1 MCGFVAILGENSYR
15 DKLILNKMLDKIQH
29 RGPDGRSINLFSDQ
43 AIFGHV
49 RLAVLDIKNGDQPM
63 VSECGRYILVFNGEI
78 YNYVELKDSLI
89 KKGIK
94 FKGTG
99 DTEVLFNMLIN
110 EGKDCLK
117 SLNGMFS
124 FVFLDKKT
132 KEWIAVRD
140 HFGIKPLYFAELNQ
154 DKIIFAS
161 EIKSI
166 LVHPNYNAN
175 LKISALHDYL
185 NFQLCLGNH
194 TLFDGINKVL
204 PAEVLEGN
212 LNNISEIKKT
222 KWWQLDYL
230 IDDSKTEIDFLE
242 ELKHLLIESV
252 TIQTRSDYPIGSY
265 LSGGIDSSLIT
276 SITSKI
282 FNGNLPSFH
291 GCFENDKGF
300 SELSFA
306 EEVAQNNKN
315 QLYKVN
321 PTQEDFIKYLPK
333 LIYYLDEP
341 LAGPGVFP
349 QYIVSRLAS
358 KTVKVVL
365 GGQGGD
371 ELFGGYA
378 RYLIAYLEQALKG
391 SIDGSNEEGNH
402 LVTLNS
408 IVPNLRLLDGYQP
421 LMQKFFKS
429 GLFENMNKRYFH
441 LISRLDLEDNPF
453 NKDLINSFNI
463 DSQENRFNKIFNIE
477 SKSYINK
484 MTAFDLNTLLPALLQ
499 VEDRVSMAWGLEARV
514 PFLDYR
520 IAELVSKIPPK
531 IKFKGGNTKVLL
543 KKISKGIIPNS
554 IINRKDKMGFP
565 VPLNNW
571 MKSGPVKD
579 YVSDI
584 LLSKRSLERGIFS
597 KKYLTKLIDSSRGPA
612 SRDLWGAISLETWFT
627 LMFDN

>member
-1 MCGFVAILGENSYR
+1 MCGFVAILGENSHQEN
-15 DKLILNKMLDKIQH
+15 LILEKMLDEIQH
-29 RGPDGRSINLFSDQ
+29 RGPDGRSINSFCEQ

-49 RLAVLDIKNGDQPM
+49 RLAVLDIKNGEQPM
-63 VSECGRYILVFNGEI
+63 ISDCGRYILVFNGEI
-78 YNYVELKDSLI
+78 YNFIELKDSLT

-94 FKGTG
+94 FKGSG
-99 DTEVLFNMLIN
+99 DTEVLFRMLIE

-117 SLNGMFS
+117 YLNGMFS

-140 HFGIKPLYFAELNQ
+140 HFGIKPLYFAQLNET
-154 DKIIFAS
+154 KLIFAS

-166 LVHPNYNAN
+166 LVHPNYNSN

-185 NFQLCLGNH
+185 NFQLCLGKH
-194 TLFDGINKVL
+194 TLFEGINKVL

-212 LNNISEIKKT
+212 LNNISEIKKS
-222 KWWQLDYL
+222 KWWKLDYL
-230 IDDSKTEIDFLE
+230 IDDSKTEQDFLE
-242 ELKHLLIESV
+242 ELKHLLIDSV

-276 SITSKI
+276 SLTSKI
-282 FNGNLPSFH
+282 LNGNLPSFH
-291 GCFENDKGF
+291 GCFENDKGY
-300 SELSFA
+300 SELNYA
-306 EEVAQNNKN
+306 EEVAKNNKN
-315 QLYKVN
+315 KLSKVN
-321 PTQEDFIKYLPK
+321 PSQEDFIKYLPK

-349 QYIVSRLAS
+349 QYIVSGLAS
-358 KTVKVVL
+358 NSVKVVL

-391 SIDGSNEEGNH
+391 SIEGSNVEGNH
-402 LVTLNS
+402 LVSLNS

-421 LMQKFFKS
+421 LMRKFFKN
-429 GLFENMNKRYFH
+429 GLFENMNRRYFH

-453 NKDLINSFNI
+453 NKDLISSFNI
-463 DSQENRFNKIFNIE
+463 DSQESRFNKIFNID

-484 MTAFDLNTLLPALLQ
+484 MTSFDLNTLLPALLQ

-520 IAELVSKIPPK
+520 IAELVAKIPPP
-531 IKFKGGNTKVLL
+531 IKFQGGNTKILL
-543 KKISKGIIPNS
+543 KKISKGIIPDS

-584 LLSKRSLERGIFS
+584 LLSKRSLERGIFT

-627 LMFDN
+627 LMFDK